1 VARGSKGVG
10 TALTW
15 RGALGFWRLLVLRV
29 SAMAFRPL
37 LDALLSTGLASAGLL
52 RRGLQPTKKNNQPT
66 MARFDGAA
74 SGWLGLL
81 SEDLSKRQPTTQQ
94 STENTNSTM
103 SFLFLLRPGLDR
115 RHLKL
120 KKDKNNK
127 KTTTQHATTS
137 DEQRRSTRQ
146 PATNNDKQT
155 VARRTGNNQ
164 PRIKKQTINLPFFF
178 WLSSHL
184 TGPPR
189 LLRFWAVT
197 GEMGEKTSV
206 FPPTNKPPN
215 PAQHGTLGLINLRSQ
230 RFDKCP
236 KNYFVSLK

>member
-1 VARGSKGVG
+1 MRGERQQRRWDGLDVARSVGLLAAAGSSCFGDGFSSVVG
-10 TALTW
+10 RLAFD
-15 RGALGFWRLLVLRV
+15 GACFGGL
-29 SAMAFRPL
+29 A
-37 LDALLSTGLASAGLL
+37 STGLLQ
-52 RRGLQPTKKNNQPT
+52 RGLQPTKKKTINRRWRDSNGRGFR
-66 MARFDGAA
+66 MAWLALRGCIRAA
-74 SGWLGLL
+74 T
-81 SEDLSKRQPTTQQ
+81 D
-94 STENTNSTM
+94 NSTINQKK
-103 SFLFLLRPGLDR
+103 SQLDDVRSLPVPSLSRPRTPVIKEGQEQTR
-115 RHLKL
+115 K
-120 KKDKNNK
+120 
-127 KTTTQHATTS
+127 
-137 DEQRRSTRQ
+137 QRRSTRQ